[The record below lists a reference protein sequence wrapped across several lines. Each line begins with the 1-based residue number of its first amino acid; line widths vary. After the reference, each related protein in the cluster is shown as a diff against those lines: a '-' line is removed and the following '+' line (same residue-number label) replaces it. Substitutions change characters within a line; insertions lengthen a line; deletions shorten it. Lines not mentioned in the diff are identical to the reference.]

1 MKKLAIISTIVLGL
15 ATASCDSYLDINQ
28 DPNAPSESNIT
39 SSIIMPG
46 AEMNLASSYGD
57 YFRIVGG
64 YYSEHFA
71 QNFGTSNYLDYS
83 QFSQSSTRSSGAY
96 TQLYQ
101 RAIKSFTTIQ
111 QKATAEED
119 WGSNLAA
126 TVLKSFAYEALV
138 DAYGEVPYSE
148 AMDVSNPS
156 PKYDEGADVYA
167 GILGEIDD
175 ALSKVSPSDAVA
187 TNFLYP
193 GENATPWIKFANALK
208 LRILTRESGAVDVNS
223 QIAALIQ
230 ENNFPTEDVSYK
242 GCWSSNAGSESPYY
256 AEEYATNW
264 GSTQQNVI
272 ANIAVVGTMQTDDYT
287 DPRLA
292 AWVNPNSNGNIVGGI
307 SGNNFSTSDAYKAAY
322 WCRPKASYD
331 MPVYL
336 ISVADI
342 DFYIAEYYAKNNNA
356 AEAENYYNA
365 AVRASFAQA
374 GVDGAD
380 ENLAKHPY
388 DQSNWKRSIGIAHWI
403 STFGTDDF
411 EAYCEVRRLGYPS
424 FGTVKGSDLYDGQ
437 DDSSYSPSS
446 YVAGYLYTPIQVFG
460 QVGDGKL
467 LQRWPYAESS
477 STRNSSAPTFK
488 GYTVPVFWAAQ

>member
-1 MKKLAIISTIVLGL
+1 MKKIAIISTILLGL

-28 DPNAPSESNIT
+28 DPNSPSEGSITTSNIL
-39 SSIIMPG
+39 PG
-46 AEMNLASSYGD
+46 AEMNLAASYGD

-71 QNFGTSNYLDYS
+71 QGFGTSNYLDYS
-83 QFSQSSTRSSGAY
+83 RFSQSATRSSSAY

-101 RAIKSFTTIQ
+101 RAIKNFTTIQ
-111 QKATAEED
+111 TKATDEED
-119 WGSNLAA
+119 WGTNLAA
-126 TVLKSFAYEALV
+126 TVLKAFAYQALV
-138 DAYGEVPYSE
+138 DAYGETPYSE
-148 AMDVSNPS
+148 AMNASNAS
-156 PKYDEGADVYA
+156 PKYDDGQDVYA
-167 GILGEIDD
+167 GILAEIDD
-175 ALSKVSPSDAVA
+175 ALSKASASDAVA

-193 GENATPWIKFANALK
+193 GQSADPWIKFANALK
-208 LRILTRESGAVDVNS
+208 LRILTRESLAVDVQS
-223 QIAALIQ
+223 QIGALIQ
-230 ENNFPTEDVSYK
+230 QGNFPTEDVAYK
-242 GCWSSNAGSESPYY
+242 GCWTSEAGSESPYY

-292 AWVNPNSNGNIVGGI
+292 AWVNTNSSGNIVGGI
-307 SGNNFSTSDAYKAAY
+307 SGSNFSTSDAYKAAY

-342 DFYIAEYYAKNNNA
+342 DFYIAEYYAKANNA
-356 AEAENYYNA
+356 AQAENYYNA

-388 DQSNWKRSIGIAHWI
+388 DQANWRRSIGVAHWI

-424 FGTVKGSDLYDGQ
+424 FGSVTGDQLYDGQ
-437 DDSSYSPSS
+437 TDASYSPSS
-446 YVAGYLYTPIQVFG
+446 YQPGYLYTPIQVFG
-460 QVGDGKL
+460 QVGSGKL
-467 LQRWPYAESS
+467 LQRWPYSESS
-477 STRNSSAPTFK
+477 STRNSNTPDFK
-488 GYTVPVFWAAQ
+488 GYTSPIFWAGK